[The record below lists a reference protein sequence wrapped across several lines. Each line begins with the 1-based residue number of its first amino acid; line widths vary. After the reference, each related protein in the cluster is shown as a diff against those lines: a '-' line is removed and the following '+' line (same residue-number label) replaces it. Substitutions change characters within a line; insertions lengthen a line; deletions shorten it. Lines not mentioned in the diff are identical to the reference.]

1 MTPKQIIEKIRTQLK
16 DDYRNPKMVNNLL
29 LYLAEDIY
37 KLDNHYIFELLQNA
51 DDNKYQANAIPSI
64 EFNIE
69 SSRLIVINNE
79 IGFTEENINSICD
92 AGSSSKKINKIEG
105 YIGEKGLGFK
115 SIFKITD
122 TPEIYSN
129 GFHFNF
135 KALPDDGVE
144 DGELAFVLPYW
155 ISNPDKNYINSNT
168 NIVVPAK
175 KGSSFSMD
183 NFSEIKPELLLFL
196 RRLKHITLEEKAN
209 RSSLEISR
217 EDSKDLITIR
227 TKEKKEGNIEENLEF
242 YKISKFNIDMSNLEI
257 EKRKGFKET
266 SIIFAFPITEQGQA
280 KFDKTR
286 KTFAFLPVHDYGLP
300 FIIQSD
306 FLLTTSRED
315 ISENN
320 PWNEQIIK
328 NIPIGFIQS
337 SIPLF
342 KQDKLLSKTFYGY
355 LNPARVEGLFE
366 ASINEI
372 VRGLY
377 EENCILSEALQ
388 WRKPDDCLFLEGLV
402 EPIIKNDE
410 LNKLIGKEFVS
421 KEIVKFKIVLEKLGC
436 VAFSIDH
443 MLECLKNEEWV
454 DSHKNDKDWFKNL
467 YTYLFSKITNEDGY
481 ARIFELQEKINK
493 LNIFLLK
500 NGEISSCNVLS
511 KKVFMP
517 LSDKLNYSFENE
529 LFILD
534 EKTIPDML
542 DKTRINQF
550 FYDLGVSKADP
561 EDIIENYILQEHQR
575 YKIEGTVIANQ
586 ILISHANYIKDN
598 VDIIDARLQLKLENS
613 LLLLLRDGKHAPLK
627 DIYLGDDYK
636 NINQLE
642 KNYSGLLSLSYVS
655 ESYVKNPNDNVEAA
669 EWLNFFKVIK
679 AGLTFKVS
687 SINRSSYRELVDY
700 DASEELKFLFQ
711 STDRSIKKLVIKL
724 LANNWVDYYQNF
736 IQQKNRRSDSTFFS
750 NLCGMQVPIKNN
762 LWGQLKNSYIE
773 NDDTRE
779 LGEDL
784 PFLDV
789 ELVAHKHKPF
799 LETLGIR
806 HTITLDV
813 ALDRLK
819 ELTSESNVPIPQ
831 ISKLYKFIEMKC
843 PTKENKDWVNTHFRV
858 NRFIYT
864 GVNWLALNDVCWK
877 TYSNSIIASSYPSL
891 EYLYPESK
899 TFFLSTVN
907 VQESLSSSQ
916 LILILN
922 GLSNRNEK
930 EVVKTRAANVVYR
943 HLDDELKKVDTWPDW
958 AEKFKEKPLLWTTKF
973 KLQETR
979 ENIFINDAPDI
990 ASLFE
995 GYENISFLNI
1005 EFDQIQ
1011 TFGYLLD
1018 LINIPYLSKVISK
1031 VLDPSASKRLLS
1043 EPTDKINRYSE
1054 TIEKYFY
1061 THHYDT
1067 FKELCE
1073 SGVFSKALTAEIFSV
1088 DKLILNITLNDN
1100 TRSEKFDSA
1109 EINGDIYI
1117 DQIISNSTNYSMEI
1131 AKRLAIWLGIP
1142 SAKDFIEHILDDN
1155 DEKLKLRAID
1165 LKDIPEK
1172 FIDQLAKITPIIQ
1185 VDGEGATSS
1194 IAALIS
1200 VEDPVSPEEIL
1211 PSMDIK
1217 GGLTSDVTKPPNQ
1230 LNNISAPQEKRMLE
1244 GGLALSPQGMRI
1256 SASEGASEIAYQPTP
1271 PKGRSSQGLS
1281 YANHEPSNSH
1291 SDGAEKQAKKLE
1303 IDKAAMNAVI
1313 ETEKAEGFEVE
1324 VLPHYNE
1331 GFDIHSK
1338 KGNEFRIIEVK
1349 GTSGPWDDYGVSL
1362 SPPQMLEAK
1371 KSKDDYW
1378 LYVVEH
1384 ATTKNPRI
1392 YKIQNPYE
1400 KITSFRFDHGWKEF
1414 DDSLSQEITQEPK
1427 VGMHIHFNTNE
1438 VGTIKHVTKHG
1449 EFYTLHIEVEG
1460 QEGFTLKLWDPSKM
1474 KISELE

>member
-51 DDNKYQANAIPSI
+51 DDNEYRANAIPSI

-79 IGFTEENINSICD
+79 IGFTEENINSICS
-92 AGSSSKKINKIEG
+92 AGSSSKKIKKIEG

-129 GFHFNF
+129 GFHFSF
-135 KALPDDGVE
+135 KALPE
-144 DGELAFVLPYW
+144 DGELAYVVPYW
-155 ISNPDKNYINSNT
+155 ISNPNKNYINGKT

-175 KGSSFSMD
+175 KGSSFSID
-183 NFSEIKPELLLFL
+183 SFSEIKPELLLFL
-196 RRLKHITLEEKAN
+196 RRLKHITLEEKTN
-209 RSSLEISR
+209 QCSLEISR
-217 EDSKDLITIR
+217 EDSEDLITIR
-227 TKEKKEGNIEENLEF
+227 TREKKEGNIEENLEF

-280 KFDKTR
+280 KFDRTR
-286 KTFAFLPVHDYGLP
+286 KTFAFLPVHDYGLS

-315 ISENN
+315 ILENN
-320 PWNEQIIK
+320 QWNEQIIK
-328 NIPIGFIQS
+328 NIPVAFIQS
-337 SIPLF
+337 AIPLF
-342 KQDKLLSKTFYGY
+342 KQDKLLSKTFYAY

-388 WRKPDDCLFLEGLV
+388 WRKPDDCLFLERLV

-443 MLECLKNEEWV
+443 MLECLKNKEWV

-561 EDIIENYILQEHQR
+561 EDIIENYILQEHQK

-613 LLLLLRDGKHAPLK
+613 FLLLLRDGKRGSLR

-636 NINQLE
+636 NLNQLE
-642 KNYSGLLSLSYVS
+642 KNYSGLLTLSYVS
-655 ESYVKNPNDNVEAA
+655 ISYIKNPNDNVETA
-669 EWLNFFKVIK
+669 EWLNFFKVIN
-679 AGLTFKVS
+679 AGLTFKVF
-687 SINRSSYRELVDY
+687 SIKRSAYRDLVDY
-700 DASEELKFLFQ
+700 DASEELKSLFQ
-711 STDRSIKKLVIKL
+711 STDRGIKKLLIKL
-724 LANNWVDYYQNF
+724 LASNWIEYYQNF
-736 IQQKNRRSDSTFFS
+736 VQQKNRNYSTFFNDLS
-750 NLCGMQVPIKNN
+750 KIQVPIKKG
-762 LWGQLKNSYIE
+762 LWGKLKNSYIE
-773 NDDTRE
+773 NDDTRQ

-789 ELVAHKHKPF
+789 ELIALKHKPF
-799 LETLGIR
+799 LEALGVR

-819 ELTSESNVPIPQ
+819 ELASESNVLISQ

-858 NRFIYT
+858 NGFIYT

-877 TYSNSIIASSYPSL
+877 TYPNSIIASSYPSL
-891 EYLYPESK
+891 EKLYPESK
-899 TFFLSTVN
+899 TFFLSTLN

-922 GLSNRNEK
+922 GLSNRNE
-930 EVVKTRAANVVYR
+930 EDEVKTSAARIVYR

-958 AEKFKEKPLLWTTKF
+958 VERFKEKPLLWTTKF

-979 ENIFINDAPDI
+979 ENIFINDAPNI

-995 GYENISFLNI
+995 DYENIAFLNI
-1005 EFDQIQ
+1005 PFNQIQ
-1011 TFGYLLD
+1011 TFGDFLD

-1031 VLDPSASKRLLS
+1031 VLDPSASKKLLP
-1043 EPTDKINRYSE
+1043 EPTNKINHHSKL
-1054 TIEKYFY
+1054 IERYFY

-1067 FKELCE
+1067 FKKLCE
-1073 SGVFSKALTAEIFSV
+1073 RGVFLKALTAKIFSV
-1088 DKLILNITLNDN
+1088 DKLNLNITLNDN
-1100 TRSEKFDSA
+1100 TKSVKFDSN

-1117 DQIISNSTNYSMEI
+1117 DQSISNSTNYSMEI
-1131 AKRLAIWLGIP
+1131 AKRLADWLGEP
-1142 SAKDFIEHILDDN
+1142 SATDFIEHILDNN

-1172 FIDQLAKITPIIQ
+1172 YIDQLAKINSIIQ
-1185 VDGEGATSS
+1185 VDSEAATSN

-1211 PSMDIK
+1211 SSIDIE
-1217 GGLTSDVTKPPNQ
+1217 GRLTSGETEPPNQ
-1230 LNNISAPQEKRMLE
+1230 LNNISAPQEKIMQE
-1244 GGLALSPQGMRI
+1244 GSLSSSPQGMK
-1256 SASEGASEIAYQPTP
+1256 SSPSEGTSEIAYQPTP

-1291 SDGAEKQAKKLE
+1291 SDGVEKQAKKLE
-1303 IDKAAMNAVI
+1303 IDTVAMNAVI
-1313 ETEKAEGFEVE
+1313 EAEKAEGFEVG
-1324 VLPHYNE
+1324 VFPHYNE

-1338 KGNEFRIIEVK
+1338 KGNELRIIEVK
-1349 GTSGPWDDYGVSL
+1349 GTRGPWDDYGVSL

-1371 KSKDDYW
+1371 KSKENYW
-1378 LYVVEH
+1378 LYVVEY
-1384 ATTKNPRI
+1384 ATTNPKI

-1400 KITSFRFDHGWKEF
+1400 KITSFRFDRGWKEF
-1414 DDSLSQEITQEPK
+1414 HDSLSKKITQEPAE
-1427 VGMHIHFNTNE
+1427 GMRIHFNTNE
-1438 VGTIKHVTKHG
+1438 VGTIEHVTKYG
-1449 EFYTLHIEVEG
+1449 ELYTLHIKAEG
-1460 QEGFTLKLWDPSKM
+1460 QEGITVKLYDPSSM
-1474 KISELE
+1474 KIPELE